1 MKNMKNM
8 NIPLSINQP
17 TLYNLKIENLK
28 DEQINEIKKSLTNW
42 ENINDIL
49 KKMWIKKYEMYE
61 LDKGDLDLSTA
72 VVELDDIETE

>member
-1 MKNMKNM
+1 MKNM